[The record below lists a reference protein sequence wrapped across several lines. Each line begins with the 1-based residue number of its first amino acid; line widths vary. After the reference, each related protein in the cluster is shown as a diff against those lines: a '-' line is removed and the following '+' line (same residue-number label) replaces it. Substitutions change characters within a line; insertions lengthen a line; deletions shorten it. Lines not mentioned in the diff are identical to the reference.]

1 MLQLVVSEGL
11 LSRYPQ
17 ASIGVLANL
26 RSVMIGRAS
35 CCKYAQQLGLQKWL
49 IVGNDISSIYAG
61 ENFAELPYPSSI
73 LSESYEAV
81 LGAVYTDA
89 GLERSHIWFAEHI
102 VWPVNLKKAIKRF
115 MVTPL

>member
-1 MLQLVVSEGL
+1 MQLVVSEGM

-17 ASIGVLANL
+17 ASIGDLAKM
-26 RSVMIGRAS
+26 RSVIIGRAS
-35 CCKYAQQLGLQKWL
+35 CCKYAQQLGLQQWL

-61 ENFAELPYPSSI
+61 KNFAELSYPSSI
-73 LSESYEAV
+73 LSESYEAI

-89 GLERSHIWFAEHI
+89 GLERSHALFAKHI
-102 VWPVNLKKAIKRF
+102 VWPANLKEAVKRF

>member
-1 MLQLVVSEGL
+1 MVVSEGL

-17 ASIGVLANL
+17 ASIGDLAKL

-35 CCKYAQQLGLQKWL
+35 CCKYAQQLGLQQWL
-49 IVGNDISSIYAG
+49 VVGNDISSIYAG
-61 ENFAELPYPSSI
+61 EDVAELPYPSSI

-89 GLERSHIWFAEHI
+89 GLERSHALFAKHI
-102 VWPVNLKKAIKRF
+102 VWPANLEKAVKRF
-115 MVTPL
+115 IITPL